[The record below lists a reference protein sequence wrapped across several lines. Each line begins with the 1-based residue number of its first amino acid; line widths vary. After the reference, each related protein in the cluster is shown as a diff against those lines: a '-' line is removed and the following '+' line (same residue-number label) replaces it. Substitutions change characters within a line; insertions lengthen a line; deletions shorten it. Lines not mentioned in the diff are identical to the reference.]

1 MNIRDFFNYENWVTV
16 GKVSDQSKFAYKIL
30 KSLEA
35 GKFKVEGVNPKDDT
49 NKIYKSLSDIP
60 YKIDII
66 DLCINPT
73 EGIEIVKEAKK
84 LNIDK
89 ILIQPGAE
97 SEEILDYCKSN
108 GIVAIQGC
116 ALVQLLTHFNVDINQ
131 F

>member
-1 MNIRDFFNYENWVTV
+1 MNIRDFFNYKNWAVV
-16 GKVSDQSKFAYKIL
+16 GTVSDPSKFACKIL
-30 KSLEA
+30 KSLKA
-35 GKFKVEGVNPKDDT
+35 GNFKTEGVNPKDST
-49 NKIYKSLSDIP
+49 GEIYKSLSEVP
-60 YKIDII
+60 YEINVI

-73 EGIEIVKEAKK
+73 IGIEIVKEAKK

-97 SEEILDYCKSN
+97 SEEIIDYCKAN
-108 GIVAIQGC
+108 GILAIEGC

>member
-1 MNIRDFFNYENWVTV
+1 MNIQDFFNYKNWVVV
-16 GKVSDQSKFAYKIL
+16 GTVSDSSKYACKIL

-35 GKFKVEGVNPKDDT
+35 GNFKTEGVNPKDQT
-49 NKIYKSLSDIP
+49 GEIYKSLSEVP
-60 YKIDII
+60 YKIDVI

-73 EGIEIVKEAKK
+73 IGIEIVKEAKK

-108 GIVAIQGC
+108 GILAIEGC